1 MVDAVKNYGIAGVDD
16 SLELGK
22 QGPVIDATSSSV
34 ISLKDKDGSLEN
46 IAIANGTHAT
56 HAVNKAQFDQ
66 IVGQKISVKDVNF
79 SYNSGEIAFGN
90 AQANTTIQ
98 KVMVEKDAS
107 WTNANST
114 TEVTV
119 GDTAD
124 VDRLFAGFDPAGGQH
139 IMDLDTT
146 YGSTTAVRIYVT
158 QGGATAGTGQVRI
171 FYTGVIS

>member
-98 KVMVEKDAS
+98 LS
-107 WTNANST
+107 
-114 TEVTV
+114 
-119 GDTAD
+119 
-124 VDRLFAGFDPAGGQH
+124 LIH
-139 IMDLDTT
+139 I
-146 YGSTTAVRIYVT
+146 
-158 QGGATAGTGQVRI
+158 
-171 FYTGVIS
+171 